1 MSAQTLS
8 AFLASP
14 AYLAYK
20 ANPEL
25 FHNALAMEK
34 SFGGAPPA
42 PAAAAL
48 PAPAAAALPA
58 PALPLAA
65 SPLGEPAPKMP
76 KKQRK
81 PKAPKPEG
89 SGSESESTGWNAHW
103 ENVVANMRQNGWAA
117 FTDKKG
123 VAWSASVKQG
133 DKHVFSSG
141 PKAGKEASFAA
152 GGSNLASLSW
162 ETKKTKAV
170 KKLDLALDLWAHE
183 GAQLYKNERGDVL
196 SVEGEWVGHWDG
208 ASVVPTPEPADFSQL
223 FARE

>member
-42 PAAAAL
+42 PL
-48 PAPAAAALPA
+48 
-58 PALPLAA
+58 PALPVPPVAA
-65 SPLGEPAPKMP
+65 SPVAEPAA
-76 KKQRK
+76 KKRK

-89 SGSESESTGWNAHW
+89 SVTSDYESTGWNAHW
-103 ENVVANMRQNGWAA
+103 EKVVADMRKNGWEA

-123 VAWSASVKQG
+123 VAWSASVKNG

-141 PKAGKEASFAA
+141 PKAGQEASFSG

-162 ETKKTKAV
+162 EAKKTKAV
-170 KKLDLALDLWAHE
+170 KKKALDLALDVWGEYL
-183 GAQLYKNERGDVL
+183 KNERGDVL
-196 SVEGEWVGHWDG
+196 SVEGEWLGHWDG
-208 ASVVPTPEPADFSQL
+208 AMIVAAPEPADFSQL
-223 FARE
+223 SVRE

>member
-1 MSAQTLS
+1 MSTQTLS

-34 SFGGAPPA
+34 SFGTAVPE
-42 PAAAAL
+42 AAAA
-48 PAPAAAALPA
+48 PA

-103 ENVVANMRQNGWAA
+103 ENVVADMRKNGWEA

-123 VAWSASVKQG
+123 VAWPASVKQG

-170 KKLDLALDLWAHE
+170 KKLDLALDLWMHD
-183 GAQLYKNERGDVL
+183 GVQLFKNERGDVL
-196 SVEGEWVGHWDG
+196 SLEAEWVGHWNGVSIDTT
-208 ASVVPTPEPADFSQL
+208 VPEPADFDTL
-223 FARE
+223 YARE

>member
-42 PAAAAL
+42 PA
-48 PAPAAAALPA
+48 
-58 PALPLAA
+58 PALPVAA
-65 SPLGEPAPKMP
+65 SPVAEPAPKMP

-81 PKAPKPEG
+81 PKAPKSEG
-89 SGSESESTGWNAHW
+89 SVGSDYESSGWNAHW
-103 ENVVANMRQNGWAA
+103 ENVVANMRKNGWEA

-123 VAWSASVKQG
+123 VAWSASVKNG

-141 PKAGKEASFAA
+141 PKAGQEASFSG

-162 ETKKTKAV
+162 EAKKTKAV
-170 KKLDLALDLWAHE
+170 KKKALDLALDVWGEYL
-183 GAQLYKNERGDVL
+183 KNERGDVL
-196 SVEGEWVGHWDG
+196 SADGEWLGHWDG
-208 ASVVPTPEPADFSQL
+208 AMIVAAPEPADFSQL
-223 FARE
+223 EMRE